1 MELIE
6 RILAL
11 TPAIRYVALY
21 RQGKL
26 VSRQRG
32 DLARASASESDRY
45 EELLV
50 NPTLLTLA
58 RQRGNVDCGGARFV
72 LVGYGNF
79 QQLVVDLPDGH
90 ASVCFELGSNPLD
103 HVKAIRTLC
112 QPAEN
117 GAA

>member
-6 RILAL
+6 RIFAL

-21 RQGKL
+21 RAGKL
-26 VSRQRG
+26 VSRQRD
-32 DLARASASESDRY
+32 DLAGASASESDRY

-79 QQLVVDLPDGH
+79 HQLVVDLPDGH
-90 ASVCFELGSNPLD
+90 ASVCFELGSDPLSQVD
-103 HVKAIRTLC
+103 AIRKLC
-112 QPAEN
+112 QGKA
-117 GAA
+117 